1 MATVYEVFLL
11 QEGAFRFVGTE
22 DAHSPKKA
30 LDQVVGKV
38 KDIDGEPIDTS
49 GEYLIVPAT
58 NATYLRR
65 GKRTEYFTEEYDP
78 AEPTTPP
85 QEVLA

>member
-11 QEGAFRFVGTE
+11 QEGAFRFVGVE

-30 LDQVVGKV
+30 LDQVVSKV
-38 KDIDGEPIDTS
+38 ADLEGEPMDTS
-49 GEYLIVPAT
+49 GEYLVVPST

-78 AEPTTPP
+78 TAPETA